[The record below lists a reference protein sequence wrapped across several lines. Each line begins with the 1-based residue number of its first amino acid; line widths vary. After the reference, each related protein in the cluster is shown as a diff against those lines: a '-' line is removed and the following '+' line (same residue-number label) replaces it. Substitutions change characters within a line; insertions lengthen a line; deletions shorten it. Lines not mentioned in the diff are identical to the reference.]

1 MKHVSFDVLDMFFWQ
16 FTFGNIHWQ
25 LLFSNLE
32 GTFVFSLEL
41 GSIIFLRSSETAD
54 LLFSSN

>member
-1 MKHVSFDVLDMFFWQ
+1 MLVSMGWICFFWQ

-54 LLFSSN
+54 LLFST